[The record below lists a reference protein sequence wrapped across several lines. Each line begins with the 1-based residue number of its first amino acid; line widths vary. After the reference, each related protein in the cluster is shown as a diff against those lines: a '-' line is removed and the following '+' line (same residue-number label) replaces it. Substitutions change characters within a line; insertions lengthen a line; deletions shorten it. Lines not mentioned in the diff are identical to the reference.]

1 MTDMVRKQI
10 YISRRQQEL
19 LKTLSKERGISE
31 AEIIRQAIDRES
43 ANAMPKTDLG
53 RREAWEKTYQF
64 MLSLRERTEQF
75 SEPYHWNREEIY
87 EERLS
92 RFDRPPGEV

>member
-1 MTDMVRKQI
+1 MTDMLRKQI

-19 LKTLSKERGISE
+19 LKILSKERGISE

-43 ANAMPKTDLG
+43 AHAMPKTDLG
-53 RREAWEKTYQF
+53 RCKAWEKAYQF
-64 MLSLRERTEQF
+64 MLSLRERAEQF

-87 EERLS
+87 EEHLS
-92 RFDRPPGEV
+92 RFDRPPGDV